1 MRGAIARRLF
11 LAASAVLALGL
22 FTGRALAAGPQIV
35 GWVEVVQL
43 HADRTITLK
52 AKMDS
57 GAKTSSL
64 AVTDLQRFSR
74 GGRPWVRFRI
84 QASNGAKVT
93 IERPVLRTVRIKRH
107 GRASKAR
114 PVVVMG
120 LCVGSVFKRTQIDLA
135 DRGNYLYPLLVG
147 RRFLQGDF
155 LIDPGRTLTVAPH
168 CAAAQ

>member
-22 FTGRALAAGPQIV
+22 LPGRALAAGPQIV

-43 HADRTITLK
+43 HADRPITLK

-74 GGRPWVRFRI
+74 RGQSWVRFRI
-84 QASNGAKVT
+84 QAGSGAGVARAGDCGMA
-93 IERPVLRTVRIKRH
+93 IWPVDSCGLASGQNLSRTH
-107 GRASKAR
+107 AR
-114 PVVVMG
+114 
-120 LCVGSVFKRTQIDLA
+120 SQDL
-135 DRGNYLYPLLVG
+135 
-147 RRFLQGDF
+147 
-155 LIDPGRTLTVAPH
+155 I
-168 CAAAQ
+168 